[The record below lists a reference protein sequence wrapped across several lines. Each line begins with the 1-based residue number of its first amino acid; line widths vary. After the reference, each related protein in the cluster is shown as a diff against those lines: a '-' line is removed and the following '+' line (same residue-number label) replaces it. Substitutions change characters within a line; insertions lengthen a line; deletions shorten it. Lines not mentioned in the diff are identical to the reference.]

1 MRATAAKKTRPHLSM
16 RLNLI
21 YAQAR
26 NGVIG
31 IDNRLPWHLPQ
42 DLAHF
47 KAHTSGCPVI
57 MGRKTWDSL
66 PPKFRPLPGRI
77 NIVVTRQSDWQG
89 DGAVARHS
97 LPDAITHLQDSNA
110 TEVWVIGGA
119 QIYEQALP
127 LAQRA
132 VVTVIH
138 KDFDGDAFAPT
149 LPNDWVEVTRDHHPA
164 NSVDPSGLGYDFVIY
179 ERTPAAIP
187 T

>member
-1 MRATAAKKTRPHLSM
+1 MRI
-16 RLNLI
+16 NLI

-77 NIVVTRQSDWQG
+77 NIVVTRQTDWQG
-89 DGAVARHS
+89 DGAVTRHS

-119 QIYEQALP
+119 QVYEQALP

-138 KDFDGDAFAPT
+138 KDFHGDAFAPT

-164 NSVDPSGLGYDFVIY
+164 NSVDPSALGYDFVVY
-179 ERTPAAIP
+179 ERTPATIP